1 MTLKMKRIA
10 YILIVVMM
18 AWCGCAWGQL
28 NTDRLMSVGR
38 NALYFEDYV
47 LSIQYFN
54 KVIQVKPH
62 LAEPY
67 FYRAV
72 AKIQLEDYVG
82 AHRDLDS
89 VIARNP
95 FMPMAYYAR
104 SFIEG
109 NQEEWEAAESDIRMA
124 LEYSPDNVTYRI
136 NLINIYEATE
146 RLDSAIMVLDRMI
159 RQSPRWIE
167 LRLEKMRL
175 LVQKGDPVMAM
186 AVADE
191 AVDAEPRNPAAYGA
205 RAVIYLITGDEDKA
219 LDDCNAAIRYGTDN
233 PGVYI
238 NRGIINYNKK
248 RFREAMAD
256 YDMAVEMNG
265 SLVAAL
271 FNRALLRCELG
282 DYNNALDD
290 LDKIVRENPDLDEAI
305 FQRASVNALLGNID
319 QAISDY
325 SKIIERHP
333 RFVPAY
339 YSRAELYEKK
349 RDAKKAY
356 LDREKAFKLMEDHK
370 NGKDKDDKVK
380 TGVQVAKDESIVE
393 SVASLF
399 VASQK
404 ESATESGVRG
414 MVQNQK
420 MDLTNEP
427 NFVVSFYKHEKGELI
442 NENYNPIELQD
453 FTRRFFAGKEL
464 YLVTREIPMTRSIS
478 DYYFAEIEGL
488 SKRIASQPY
497 VGVLYLLRGM
507 DYAMVQDFDNAM
519 EDLTKAIVYGVEDGM
534 AYFMRAMVRYKAWE
548 SATDTQDGKIREK
561 MLAREWEMV
570 LRDIEKAAEMMPNAG
585 FVWYNKGNILVM
597 KGDYTGA
604 ITCYDRALELER
616 GLGEAFFNRGLTYML
631 LNNREKATTD
641 MSRAGELGIYRAYR
655 ILKELRKQ

>member
-1 MTLKMKRIA
+1 MRKKL
-10 YILIVVMM
+10 YILLF
-18 AWCGCAWGQL
+18 ALSSCPLLWGQL

-67 FYRAV
+67 FFRAV
-72 AKIQLEDYVG
+72 AKIQLEDYDG
-82 AHRDLDS
+82 ARRDLDS

-104 SFIEG
+104 GFIAG
-109 NQEEWEAAESDIRMA
+109 NQKEWDAAERDMKMA

-146 RLDSAIMVLDRMI
+146 RLDSAVTVLDKMI

-167 LRLEKMRL
+167 LRLEKMNL
-175 LVQKGDPVMAM
+175 MIQKGDTLGAM
-186 AVADE
+186 EVADE
-191 AVDAEPRNPAAYGA
+191 AVKSEPQNAAVYGA
-205 RAVIYLITGDEDKA
+205 RAVMYLITDEEDKA
-219 LDDCNAAIRYGTDN
+219 LADCNQAIKYHTTN

-256 YDMAVEMNG
+256 YDKAVEMDGN
-265 SLVAAL
+265 LVAAL

-290 LDKIVRENPDLDEAI
+290 LDKLVKDNPELDEALY
-305 FQRASVNALLGNID
+305 QRGMVNSILGNVD
-319 QAISDY
+319 QAIKDFSV
-325 SKIIERHP
+325 IIDKHP

-339 YSRAELYEKK
+339 YARAEQYDRK
-349 RDAKKAY
+349 RNAKKAY

-370 NGKDKDDKVK
+370 NGRDKDDDKVDV
-380 TGVQVAKDESIVE
+380 TAHMAKDESIVE
-393 SVASLF
+393 SVAGLF
-399 VASQK
+399 VTSQK

-414 MVQNQK
+414 LVQNQK
-420 MDLTNEP
+420 IDLSNEP
-427 NFVVSFYKHEKGELI
+427 NFVVSYYRREKNQLLAD
-442 NENYNPIELQD
+442 NYDPMELQE
-453 FTRRFFAGKEL
+453 FAKRFFAGKEL
-464 YLVTREIPMTRSIS
+464 YLVTKEVALTSS
-478 DYYFAEIEGL
+478 TSNYYFLDIEGL

-497 VGVLYLLRGM
+497 VGALYLVRGL

-519 EDLTKAIVYGVEDGM
+519 DDFTKAIVYGVDEGM
-534 AYFMRAMVRYKAWE
+534 VYFLRAMVRYKSWE
-548 SATDTQDGKIREK
+548 SASEVEDGNLREK
-561 MLAREWEMV
+561 LLAKEWEMV
-570 LRDIEKAAEMMPNAG
+570 LRDMEKAAEMMPGAG
-585 FVWYNKGNILVM
+585 FVWYNKGNMLVM

-604 ITCYDRALELER
+604 VVCYNRAIELER
-616 GLGEAFFNRGLTYML
+616 NLGEAYFNRGLTFML
-631 LNNREKATTD
+631 MNDRAKAVAD
-641 MSRAGELGIYRAYR
+641 MSKAGEKGVWRAYR
-655 ILKELRKQ
+655 ILKELR